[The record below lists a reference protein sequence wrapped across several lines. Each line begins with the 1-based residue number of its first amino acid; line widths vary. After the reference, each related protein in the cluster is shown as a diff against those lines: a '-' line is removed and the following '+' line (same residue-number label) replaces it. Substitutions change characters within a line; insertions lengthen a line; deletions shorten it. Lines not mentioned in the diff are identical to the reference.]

1 MEFVAA
7 LRHEVPGDLVR
18 KGRLPEF
25 AFQRPIRGGS
35 LQLIRRE
42 RQDQRED
49 ALVPPHAIGG
59 AGPRADDVGM
69 IRCDQGQMRE
79 AIGLVQQEPFSRDE
93 PSPAPLVTE
102 FCVGAEGVHGRPL

>member
-1 MEFVAA
+1 
-7 LRHEVPGDLVR
+7 
-18 KGRLPEF
+18 
-25 AFQRPIRGGS
+25 
-35 LQLIRRE
+35 
-42 RQDQRED
+42 
-49 ALVPPHAIGG
+49 
-59 AGPRADDVGM
+59 M